1 MASVKDPEAIAI
13 TSQVEA
19 TQLGAIAL
27 AGKRASEWQLRK
39 LIEKRKKEEEEER
52 GTEEGSDKCINR
64 VQGGGAFRVFQKVR
78 RKNETVPFE
87 AVVGSRPGLCG
98 LGDLGGGIVVYLRL

>member
-1 MASVKDPEAIAI
+1 MASEKDPEAIAI

-27 AGKRASEWQLRK
+27 AGKRATSEWQLRK

-64 VQGGGAFRVFQKVR
+64 VQGGGVFSSFSKSAPE
-78 RKNETVPFE
+78 K
-87 AVVGSRPGLCG
+87 
-98 LGDLGGGIVVYLRL
+98 